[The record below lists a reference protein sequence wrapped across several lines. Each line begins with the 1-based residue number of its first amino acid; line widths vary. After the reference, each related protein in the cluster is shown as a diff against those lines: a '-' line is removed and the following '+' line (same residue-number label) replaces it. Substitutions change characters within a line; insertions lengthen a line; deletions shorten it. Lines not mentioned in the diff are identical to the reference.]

1 MKNKLMQKLI
11 QYLEQWI
18 SSRSARQFQR
28 EPKTSETKK
37 FDKFSTA
44 QEHLPKVVRF
54 LKKRFR

>member
-11 QYLEQWI
+11 QYLGQWI
-18 SSRSARQFQR
+18 SSRSARQFQS
-28 EPKTSETKK
+28 EPKTFKTKK
-37 FDKFSTA
+37 FDKFSAA